1 MKKEAGFSLIELVVA
16 MAVLALIMGAMVHL
30 FGGSVVSLHTGS
42 KQEVVYEEA
51 RLVMNELK
59 TTLRYADKDS
69 ITPQEPD
76 GKTTVFTYSGTMWN
90 RHMDIGADAASNIPY
105 DVTVEWQE
113 AGNGLKQLK
122 VTRTDK
128 TKNGDNKKVTVF
140 PQDSAN
146 SLFKEG
152 SAFPITWFEDSTV
165 TLSDGSHPAMYK
177 IALPVQYVLNGK
189 PQLQTLI
196 TKVVP
201 SKDEEE
207 ESIEQEMFKLYSS
220 LVTIWH
226 KLRNGENLTGAER
239 LLLDDFKAYYG
250 TTSDS
255 LWQLGRND
263 RIREYLLKTKY
274 DGKWPSMKIGGETV
288 YINPYGYDNN
298 KDPIIVNNIFI
309 IGYRDPNQGTGWN
322 VGYVYDTKEK
332 VWYKSTISK
341 YDFSVSNS
349 WNNVKAEIDKRVAN
363 GTWEKVKR

>member
-1 MKKEAGFSLIELVVA
+1 MF
-16 MAVLALIMGAMVHL
+16 
-30 FGGSVVSLHTGS
+30 
-42 KQEVVYEEA
+42 
-51 RLVMNELK
+51 
-59 TTLRYADKDS
+59 D
-69 ITPQEPD
+69 
-76 GKTTVFTYSGTMWN
+76 
-90 RHMDIGADAASNIPY
+90 RHMAIGEGKNKAYEI
-105 DVTVEWQE
+105 TVKWKDDTK
-113 AGNGLKQLK
+113 KQLEI
-122 VTRTDK
+122 TRKNITDSD
-128 TKNGDNKKVTVF
+128 TKVTVF
-140 PQDSAN
+140 PQDIKN
-146 SLFKEG
+146 
-152 SAFPITWFEDSTV
+152 SAFTYDDKFNGEFPIVAETV
-165 TLSDGSHPAMYK
+165 TLNNGDNVVLYQ
-177 IALPVQYVLNGK
+177 ITLPIQYVLNGK
-189 PQLQTLI
+189 PQLQTLT

-201 SKDEEE
+201 SRDEEE

-309 IGYRDPNQGTGWN
+309 IGYRDPNQGMGWN

-332 VWYKSTISK
+332 VWYKLTISK

>member
-1 MKKEAGFSLIELVVA
+1 
-16 MAVLALIMGAMVHL
+16 MAIGEGKNKA
-30 FGGSVVSLHTGS
+30 
-42 KQEVVYEEA
+42 YEIT
-51 RLVMNELK
+51 VK
-59 TTLRYADKDS
+59 WKDD
-69 ITPQEPD
+69 T
-76 GKTTVFTYSGTMWN
+76 K
-90 RHMDIGADAASNIPY
+90 
-105 DVTVEWQE
+105 
-113 AGNGLKQLK
+113 KQLEI
-122 VTRTDK
+122 TRKNITDSD
-128 TKNGDNKKVTVF
+128 TKVTVF
-140 PQDSAN
+140 PQDIKN
-146 SLFKEG
+146 
-152 SAFPITWFEDSTV
+152 SAFTYDDKFNGEFPIVAETV
-165 TLSDGSHPAMYK
+165 TLNNGDNVVLYQ
-177 IALPVQYVLNGK
+177 ITLPIQYVLNGK
-189 PQLQTLI
+189 PQLQTLT

-201 SKDEEE
+201 SRDEEE

-309 IGYRDPNQGTGWN
+309 IGYRDPNQGMGWN

-332 VWYKSTISK
+332 VWYKLTISK

>member
-69 ITPQEPD
+69 IDPEKPTAATETFFYKGD
-76 GKTTVFTYSGTMWN
+76 MFD
-90 RHMDIGADAASNIPY
+90 RHMAIGEGKNKAYEI
-105 DVTVEWQE
+105 TVKWKDDTK
-113 AGNGLKQLK
+113 KQLEI
-122 VTRTDK
+122 TRKNITD
-128 TKNGDNKKVTVF
+128 GDTKVTVF
-140 PQDSAN
+140 PQDIKN
-146 SLFKEG
+146 
-152 SAFPITWFEDSTV
+152 SAFTYDDKFNGEFPIVAETV
-165 TLSDGSHPAMYK
+165 TLNNGDNVVLYQ
-177 IALPVQYVLNGK
+177 ITLPIQYVLNGK
-189 PQLQTLI
+189 PQLQTLT

-201 SKDEEE
+201 SRDEEE